1 VAAAEAQER
10 QEEMGP
16 VLFRDLAGTVYLHQ
30 LQELLSQERV
40 VEVELQLHKGLPL
53 VPEELVE
60 EVQVPLAL
68 LMEPQGPLIWEAV
81 EEVQQTLEVLLEE
94 PEGLGLLLLK
104 FQTLKQQRFLVVLRR
119 AFQLPYQGTKF
130 ILSPQLLQRL
140 KQLHLV
146 ELQNASFRKT

>member
-1 VAAAEAQER
+1 VAAAVEQER

-16 VLFRDLAGTVYLHQ
+16 VLFQDLAGTVYLHQ
-30 LQELLSQERV
+30 SQELLSQERV
-40 VEVELQLHKGLPL
+40 VEVELQLHKELPL
-53 VPEELVE
+53 VLEELVG

-81 EEVQQTLEVLLEE
+81 EEVQQIRGDLLEE

-104 FQTLKQQRFLVVLRR
+104 FQTLKQQHFLVVLRQ

-146 ELQNASFRKT
+146 ELQNAPFRKT